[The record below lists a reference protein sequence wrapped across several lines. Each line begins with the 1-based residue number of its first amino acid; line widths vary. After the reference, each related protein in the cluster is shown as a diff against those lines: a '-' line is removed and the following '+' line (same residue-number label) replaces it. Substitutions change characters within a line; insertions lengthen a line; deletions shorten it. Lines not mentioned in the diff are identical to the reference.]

1 MHVLLDRAVG
11 VPDAQAGPRVPA
23 RDHRR
28 AAGGRELAQAGQGG
42 LPGPL
47 DVRGQ
52 HRRPG
57 PRGRRGLPG
66 AVQHGHRPAAAQRHF
81 DDGGQRLRA
90 TARGLD
96 DPCGASLRAG
106 RPPPGTVPA
115 VGRVVEQGQGRG
127 LRPASAV
134 RHPALRQGG
143 GDHGRRCRPVTRR
156 VLLHQDRD
164 DGLPGGDGRGG
175 RGLAQPSPHGRAAVD
190 RPLGRAER
198 DRRAPRRR
206 EDRGAGAT
214 RVEPGR
220 GGRAHQVPRLL
231 LRRGA
236 QGDRAAQVRAQVRA
250 HRTRGPLRGQDEV
263 EAQGTARGGQTL
275 QDGGRV
281 RVVVHE
287 HAQFVDR
294 HDEPRQRR
302 VRMAAT
308 ETGIVADPGLC
319 EEGLAAMQ
327 LRPDGA
333 QRPQRGRSHVVGLQ
347 AHRVGERAQRTER
360 RAALEV
366 QQQERDL
373 GRRVVRRSPQQ
384 EGQQEIRLPGSRG
397 ARDEQ
402 VRPVGGQVHLDDAR
416 LVAATGEGHGEPVDG
431 IAGAHLPRWCER
443 AVAVVGGQQAE
454 VHDVVGQL
462 GQPGDQGAVGEAVGG
477 HVLEA
482 LLFGR
487 DHDGA
492 PAQVDDG
499 VPRRRRRPG
508 EVVPRPGQ
516 IRPGRGRRP
525 RVAADGGPPRSPRRI
540 QCRVLRSR
548 HQQPRAGPARPPGAA
563 DSTGLHHERAVGGHR
578 VPQELEHRPP
588 AGPGHIARRP
598 EHDDARL
605 RR

>member
-1 MHVLLDRAVG
+1 
-11 VPDAQAGPRVPA
+11 
-23 RDHRR
+23 
-28 AAGGRELAQAGQGG
+28 
-42 LPGPL
+42 
-47 DVRGQ
+47 
-52 HRRPG
+52 
-57 PRGRRGLPG
+57 
-66 AVQHGHRPAAAQRHF
+66 
-81 DDGGQRLRA
+81 
-90 TARGLD
+90 
-96 DPCGASLRAG
+96 
-106 RPPPGTVPA
+106 
-115 VGRVVEQGQGRG
+115 
-127 LRPASAV
+127 
-134 RHPALRQGG
+134 
-143 GDHGRRCRPVTRR
+143 
-156 VLLHQDRD
+156 
-164 DGLPGGDGRGG
+164 
-175 RGLAQPSPHGRAAVD
+175 
-190 RPLGRAER
+190 
-198 DRRAPRRR
+198 
-206 EDRGAGAT
+206 
-214 RVEPGR
+214 
-220 GGRAHQVPRLL
+220 
-231 LRRGA
+231 
-236 QGDRAAQVRAQVRA
+236 
-250 HRTRGPLRGQDEV
+250 
-263 EAQGTARGGQTL
+263 
-275 QDGGRV
+275 
-281 RVVVHE
+281 
-287 HAQFVDR
+287 
-294 HDEPRQRR
+294 
-302 VRMAAT
+302 MAAT

-462 GQPGDQGAVGEAVGG
+462 GQPGDQGTVGETVGG

-525 RVAADGGPPRSPRRI
+525 RVVADGGPPRSPRRI